1 MSVNR
6 HTLSNII
13 RDLKSRLDA
22 ILLPFPVYCGLSPQ
36 TLYYVNVGGVGG
48 SEPCFPP
55 QSATRER
62 AQRRQ
67 ASESPAPVLQWYW
80 SRPRELCVG
89 IRPVWQL
96 DNELIYFSLFLSNK
110 IKRR

>member
-1 MSVNR
+1 MSVWGPVN
-6 HTLSNII
+6 LVF
-13 RDLKSRLDA
+13 
-22 ILLPFPVYCGLSPQ
+22 LPKVP
-36 TLYYVNVGGVGG
+36 
-48 SEPCFPP
+48 
-55 QSATRER
+55 RER
-62 AQRRQ
+62 EHRGGKP
-67 ASESPAPVLQWYW
+67 SESPAPVLQWYW